1 MGVSCEVLYVTTRW
15 QKSLHICT
23 NCTCAF
29 FFVFLFFLQGSI
41 RSLSLQQ
48 QHVMPAATSE
58 SRPGTYS
65 SQLSRQKSLQEKAY
79 KPLTPW
85 EAASRSP
92 LGSVD
97 EAFVLQ
103 DQPSSVASSLVL
115 AGQRR
120 SLPEPPEEWKRRVSL
135 EPAAVGVGRYPAA
148 PAFQAPSLSQTFS
161 QEKRSF
167 YGPPFR
173 PAQPLNLTSRP
184 SAAYVGQPSTAG
196 KYSPLQG
203 AIN

>member
-1 MGVSCEVLYVTTRW
+1 MAA
-15 QKSLHICT
+15 KSAHLHKLHVC
-23 NCTCAF
+23 F
-29 FFVFLFFLQGSI
+29 FLFFFFFQGFI
-41 RSLSLQQ
+41 RSLPEQ
-48 QHVMPAATSE
+48 QHVMPPGTPK
-58 SRPGTYS
+58 SRPGIYS
-65 SQLSRQKSLQEKAY
+65 AQFSRQKPLQEKVY

-97 EAFVLQ
+97 EAFVFR

-115 AGQRR
+115 AGQHR

-135 EPAAVGVGRYPAA
+135 EPAAVGVGHYQAA
-148 PAFQAPSLSQTFS
+148 PAFQTPSLSQTFS

-173 PAQPLNLTSRP
+173 PAQPLNLTGRP
-184 SAAYVGQPSTAG
+184 SAAYMGQPSNAS
-196 KYSPLQG
+196 KYPPLHG
-203 AIN
+203 AVH

>member
-1 MGVSCEVLYVTTRW
+1 MSCEVLSVTRRW
-15 QKSLHICT
+15 QQSLHICT
-23 NCTCAF
+23 NSTCVVF
-29 FFVFLFFLQGSI
+29 FQGFI
-41 RSLSLQQ
+41 RSSSLSPPKQ
-48 QHVMPAATSE
+48 QHVMPPRTPE
-58 SRPGTYS
+58 GRPGIYS
-65 SQLSRQKSLQEKAY
+65 SQFSRQKSPKEKVY

-103 DQPSSVASSLVL
+103 DQPSSVASSLLL
-115 AGQRR
+115 AGQHR

-173 PAQPLNLTSRP
+173 PAQPLTLTGRP
-184 SAAYVGQPSTAG
+184 SAAYMGQPSHAS
-196 KYSPLQG
+196 KYSPLHG
-203 AIN
+203 AIH